1 MSRKGAGVGLAG
13 LTRWGRELGH
23 LPADAADGDVMG
35 EDAEEALEEVVEG
48 GEPVHPGLP
57 EVGECDVGDDDAAE
71 GDDEG
76 EEAGDEE
83 GGEEL
88 VGGEGG
94 DELAEADVVKL
105 EDHEQ
110 HPGVA
115 GAEGVAGEPYAPV
128 PSCVSGGRQ
137 LDLG

>member
-1 MSRKGAGVGLAG
+1 
-13 LTRWGRELGH
+13 
-23 LPADAADGDVMG
+23 MG

-57 EVGECDVGDDDAAE
+57 EVGEGDVGDDDAAE

-94 DELAEADVVKL
+94 DELAEADVVEL

-115 GAEGVAGEPYAPV
+115 GAEGVTRVPNTPV
-128 PSCVSGGRQ
+128 PGCVSGVRR
-137 LDLG
+137 LELG